1 MKMDLILASASPRRK
16 KMLKEAG
23 FSPVIIPP
31 FPEENV
37 PMDLTP
43 EETAMF
49 LALKKSLSVKDT
61 DLYSITVNRLGN
73 RPLIVSADTIVVKN
87 GEIIGKP
94 ADEKEALLILMKLSG
109 CHHLVITGVAVSG
122 TVSGLPV
129 CRLFYETSKVFLK
142 KYGHR
147 DIEGY
152 LSTKEPYDKAGG
164 YSIQGHFRRYVDHYE
179 GDHDN
184 IVGLP
189 LTRLK
194 ETFETFK

>member
-1 MKMDLILASASPRRK
+1 M
-16 KMLKEAG
+16 
-23 FSPVIIPP
+23 IIPP

-61 DLYSITVNRLGN
+61 DLYSITVNRIVN
-73 RPLIVSADTIVVKN
+73 RPLIVSADTIVVKK

-94 ADEKEALLILMKLSG
+94 ANEKEALLNLMKLSG
-109 CHHLVITGVAVSG
+109 CHHLVITGVAVAG

-142 KYGHR
+142 KYKFG
-147 DIEGY
+147 GG
-152 LSTKEPYDKAGG
+152 KEFWQQ
-164 YSIQGHFRRYVDHYE
+164 IQ
-179 GDHDN
+179 
-184 IVGLP
+184 I
-189 LTRLK
+189 
-194 ETFETFK
+194 

>member
-94 ADEKEALLILMKLSG
+94 ADEKEALL
-109 CHHLVITGVAVSG
+109 
-122 TVSGLPV
+122 
-129 CRLFYETSKVFLK
+129 
-142 KYGHR
+142 
-147 DIEGY
+147 
-152 LSTKEPYDKAGG
+152 
-164 YSIQGHFRRYVDHYE
+164 
-179 GDHDN
+179 
-184 IVGLP
+184 
-189 LTRLK
+189 
-194 ETFETFK
+194 